1 MAETP
6 VGTRAENRTQSSDMI
21 RVDGSCSSPARP
33 QQDDDAERLRGFVS
47 LPHPR
52 VILFTDEVELDA
64 GKLPRW
70 GPSIIVDERRLIDHD
85 NE

>member
-6 VGTRAENRTQSSDMI
+6 VGTRAEDRTQSSDMI
-21 RVDGSCSSPARP
+21 PGDGSRSSTARP
-33 QQDDDAERLRGFVS
+33 QHDDDDERLRGFVS
-47 LPHPR
+47 MPHPR

-70 GPSIIVDERRLIDHD
+70 RPQIIVDERRLIDDDH
-85 NE
+85 E